1 MASTWEMVAE
11 HVLRTT
17 GATPDH
23 AWVAADRIMK
33 RRGRDYRAF
42 VADAIRRHGEPT
54 RYTPAAEDRREDGSR

>member
-23 AWVAADRIMK
+23 AWVAADNIMK
-33 RRGRDYRAF
+33 RRGRAYRKF
-42 VADAIRRHGEPT
+42 VEEAIRRHGEPT
-54 RYTPAAEDRREDGSR
+54 RYSVPSELPKEDGR